1 MASSGNFCTLNPL
14 AKSPNTTVT
23 LGNLYLPSVAYPS
36 NILGTMG
43 VSSGKWYFEARCTNN
58 YGAYDSFGIIA
69 SDEYTYKD
77 QVSNGITNAI
87 NWSQL
92 DSIRI
97 QGAETTATP
106 SFYNGNTKIVGC
118 AFDLDNNK
126 VYFHGDNTYLNSH
139 NPSTGSGGFSIPSDM
154 QGKHFL
160 PLLGTNAVGAPAIRR
175 ANFGQD
181 SSFGGDATAQG
192 NSDGNGHGDFY
203 YAPPTG
209 FLALCSANLPI
220 SDDIDPAQTDDDY
233 PQKQF
238 GIITYTGNNTARSIT
253 GLGMAPDVVWV
264 KARNQSAS
272 HQIYDSSRGGTK
284 QLYPS
289 SNGAEATYSYLIQSF
304 DSDGFSIGPLD
315 NDMNTSGKNYVA
327 WCWRANGGTTSSNS
341 SGDITS
347 TVQANTKSGFSIV
360 TYTGNGSSAQSIG
373 HGLSSGAPELIF
385 VKNRSAGDDWAAYH
399 VSTGNAAHLI
409 LNTDAAQTTSSAY
422 WGTFTPTTTLFK
434 VGSDHKLNASG
445 ENYVA
450 YLWHSVEGYSKFGS
464 YVGNGNANG
473 PFIYTGFRPRLF
485 FVKLRD
491 SAGDWWIHDTARNT
505 YNASTNYVAWNRN
518 DAETYGLD
526 VDFLSDGIK
535 IRTSSGDFNQSG
547 ATILFGA
554 WGDVSFKYNNTF

>member
-1 MASSGNFCTLNPL
+1 
-14 AKSPNTTVT
+14 
-23 LGNLYLPSVAYPS
+23 
-36 NILGTMG
+36 
-43 VSSGKWYFEARCTNN
+43 
-58 YGAYDSFGIIA
+58 
-69 SDEYTYKD
+69 
-77 QVSNGITNAI
+77 
-87 NWSQL
+87 
-92 DSIRI
+92 
-97 QGAETTATP
+97 
-106 SFYNGNTKIVGC
+106 
-118 AFDLDNNK
+118 
-126 VYFHGDNTYLNSH
+126 
-139 NPSTGSGGFSIPSDM
+139 M

-347 TVQANTKSGFSIV
+347 TVQANTKAGFSIV

-450 YLWHSVEGYSKFGS
+450 YLWHGVSGYSKFGS
-464 YVGNGNANG
+464 YVGNGNADG
-473 PFIYTGFRPRLF
+473 AFVYTGFRPRMI
-485 FVKLRD
+485 FVKLVA
-491 SAGDWWIHDTARNT
+491 SAGDWWIQDTGRSTFNV
-505 YNASTNYVAWNRN
+505 ASKYIAWNRSE
-518 DAETYGLD
+518 AEATGID
-526 VDFLSDGIK
+526 VDFLSNGFK
-535 IRTSSGDFNQSG
+535 IRTSSGDFNKSNSQ
-547 ATILFGA
+547 ILYGA
-554 WGDVSFKYNNTF
+554 WGDVPFKYNNTF